1 MLWLK
6 QTLKF
11 VLALAIAL
19 ALVLVVRAF
28 AFTVCRLPCD
38 FSQTYRRGDRVM
50 VNRLSR
56 GDLRRGE
63 LVAFCTD
70 SAAVPCL
77 FPSSGLTLGLV
88 EAVPGDTIVL
98 ERRRFRIPLKCCR
111 KCRCVDCK
119 LYLVY
124 TGKGR
129 VLVHKHQLAGKA
141 FRLL

>member
-19 ALVLVVRAF
+19 VIVLAVRTF
-28 AFTVCRLPCD
+28 AFSMCRLPCD
-38 FSQTYRRGDRVM
+38 FSSFYRRGDRVM

-56 GDLRRGE
+56 GDLQRGD

-70 SAAVPCL
+70 SSAVPRA
-77 FPSSGLTLGLV
+77 FHPTGLTMGLV
-88 EAVPGDTIVL
+88 EAVPGDTIAL
-98 ERRRFRIPLKCCR
+98 GRRRFRIPLKCCS

-124 TGKGR
+124 TGRGR
-129 VLVHKHQLAGKA
+129 VLVHKHQLVGKA